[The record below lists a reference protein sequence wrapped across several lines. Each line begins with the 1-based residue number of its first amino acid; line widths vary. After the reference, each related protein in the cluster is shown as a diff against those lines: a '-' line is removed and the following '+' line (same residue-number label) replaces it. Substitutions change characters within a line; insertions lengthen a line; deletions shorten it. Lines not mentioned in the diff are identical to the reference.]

1 MNPPMIALLAIGLVF
16 VSTLR
21 INAQTPNTPPAQVEV
36 NTVKFSFVRLGAD
49 AWLEGDI
56 KLDVKPGG
64 KQVSGEFVDR
74 VKVTLSLGCEATDSK
89 GQKRLVFY
97 RGQMELISLEGG
109 KPGMV
114 RFYLPPEV
122 VKRDNLR
129 PDIKYYVVELEANG
143 EVQKAIKASA
153 SNDFTTAD
161 SLKNFLAKVST
172 EAGANEGILMPQYL
186 TPFAADSQRPS
197 ATPLRRELQR

>member
-1 MNPPMIALLAIGLVF
+1 MKTPMLALLALGFVF

-21 INAQTPNTPPAQVEV
+21 INAQTPAAPPAQVEV
-36 NTVKFSFVRLGAD
+36 NTVKFSFARIGSD
-49 AWLEGDI
+49 AWLETDI
-56 KLDVKPGG
+56 RLDVKPGG
-64 KQVSGEFVDR
+64 KLVSGEFVDR
-74 VKVTLSLGCEATDSK
+74 VKVTLSIGCEASDSK

-97 RGQMELISLEGG
+97 RGNMELISLEGG

-129 PDIKYYVVELEANG
+129 ADVKYYVIEVEAKG
-143 EVQKAIKASA
+143 ELQKPVKASA
-153 SNDFTTAD
+153 ATEFTTPD
-161 SLKNFLAKVST
+161 SLKNFLNKVSS
-172 EAGANEGILMPQYL
+172 ESGANEGILMPQYL